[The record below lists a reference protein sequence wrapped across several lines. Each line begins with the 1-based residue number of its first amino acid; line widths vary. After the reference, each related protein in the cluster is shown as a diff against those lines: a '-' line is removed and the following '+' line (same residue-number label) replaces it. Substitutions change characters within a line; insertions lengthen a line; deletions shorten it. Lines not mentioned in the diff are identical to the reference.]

1 MKEEDAVNALS
12 ALAQTMRLR
21 IFRALV
27 DAAPDGLTPG
37 VLAAQLELPTSTLSF
52 HLKALTHSGLV
63 TQQRDGR
70 HLVYRPDIGRMNALL
85 GYLTDH
91 CCQGQPCG
99 VDARIPIRPRSR

>member
-1 MKEEDAVNALS
+1 MNEEDAVNALS

-21 IFRALV
+21 IYRALV
-27 DAAPDGLTPG
+27 GAAPDGLTPG
-37 VLAAQLELPTSTLSF
+37 VLADRLELPTSTLSF
-52 HLKALTHSGLV
+52 HLKALTNSGLV

-70 HLVYRPDIGRMNALL
+70 HLVYRPDIGRMNEVL

-99 VDARIPIRPRSR
+99 IDARVQIRRRRS